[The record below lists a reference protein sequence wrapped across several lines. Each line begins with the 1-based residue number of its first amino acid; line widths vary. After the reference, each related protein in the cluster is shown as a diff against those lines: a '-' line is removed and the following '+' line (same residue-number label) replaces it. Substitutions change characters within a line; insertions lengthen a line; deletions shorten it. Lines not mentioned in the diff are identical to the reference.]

1 METAP
6 DNTTSHILVVE
17 DDEQLVTMIRE
28 LLLESGEPYAV
39 DTATTLAEGLEHCR
53 RRRYDL
59 LLLDLNLPD
68 SQGLATLERFQAG
81 DPELCIL
88 LNSGLDD
95 EETALQAVQ
104 KGAQDYLVKGR
115 TPPRALLR
123 SVRYALERKRTLDD
137 LRATH
142 ARLLQ
147 QEKMASIGQ
156 LAAGVAHEIN
166 NPMGFIISNL
176 GTLEKYTARIR
187 DYLAAVDKAVAAT
200 GNEEA
205 AAALAEERRRLKID
219 FVLTDLADLI
229 HESLEGAERVTGIVK
244 NLKSFSHVDD
254 MALVRADLREC
265 LDSTLNIVWNEL
277 KYKAKVVKEYEEVP
291 PLECYPQQLNQV
303 FMNLLVNAG
312 QAIDQDGTI
321 TIRLQEENDW
331 VVVEVSDTGS
341 GIPPEIQARIFEPF
355 FTTKEVGKGT
365 GLGLSIAYDIV
376 TKKHGGELLVT
387 SEPGCG
393 TTFTVRLPR
402 ERAAAR

>member
-17 DDEQLVTMIRE
+17 DDKQLVTMIRE

-229 HESLEGAERVTGIVK
+229 HESLDGAQRVTGIVK

-277 KYKAKVVKEYEEVP
+277 KYKTKVVKEYEEVP

-312 QAIDQDGTI
+312 QSIDQDGTI